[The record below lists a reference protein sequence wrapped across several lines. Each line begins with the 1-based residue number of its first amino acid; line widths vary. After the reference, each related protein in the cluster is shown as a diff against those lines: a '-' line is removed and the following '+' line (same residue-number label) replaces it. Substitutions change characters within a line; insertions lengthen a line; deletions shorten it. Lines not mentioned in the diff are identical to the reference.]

1 MLIQMKTN
9 KIKLQHYVPRFYLK
23 RFANIDG
30 ENHIL
35 DGFDK
40 FEEKQF
46 NTDVMNVACENF
58 FYDTQDDTEQETEKA
73 LSSIEG
79 KFNESLSKLIKLRDV
94 SKISDEERYFISMFI
109 AVQYIR
115 TKENREMLKDSI
127 KQLSDRLSRENLS
140 PTLAREIKEAQTD
153 ESIKKMQ
160 VRLLQDTP
168 QLADIIYQMKWI
180 IITNCTKTPFWTSD
194 NPVVLHNEIDQWPY
208 GNLGLKCIGIELH
221 LPLTPTLLLATCDPV
236 TFCREPE
243 KKTLRDFRYII
254 REQSYQFYSSTRFL
268 FSNQP
273 NFYFAKK
280 LIEENPQYKDP
291 NRKRI
296 IVN

>member
-1 MLIQMKTN
+1 MTNN

-30 ENHIL
+30 NNHIL
-35 DGFDK
+35 DCFDK

-46 NTDVMNVACENF
+46 NTDVMDIACEKF

-73 LSSIEG
+73 LSLVEG
-79 KFNESLSKLIKLRDV
+79 RFNEYLSKLIKFRDV
-94 SKISDEERYFISMFI
+94 SKISNEERYFISMFI

-127 KQLSDRLSRENLS
+127 NQLAERLSGENLS
-140 PTLAREIKEAQTD
+140 PKLAREIKEAQKD

-160 VRLLQDTP
+160 VRLLRETP
-168 QLADIIYQMKWI
+168 QFADIIYQMKWI
-180 IITNCTKTPFWTSD
+180 IISNGTKTPFWTSD
-194 NPVVLHNEIDQWPY
+194 NPVALHNEINQWPY

-221 LPLTPTLLLATCDPV
+221 LPLTPTLLLVTCDPIA
-236 TFCREPE
+236 FCREPD

-254 REQSYQFYSSTRFL
+254 REQSYQVYSSTRFI

-273 NFYFAKK
+273 NFSFAKK
-280 LIEENPQYKDP
+280 VITENPKHKDP

-296 IVN
+296 VLS